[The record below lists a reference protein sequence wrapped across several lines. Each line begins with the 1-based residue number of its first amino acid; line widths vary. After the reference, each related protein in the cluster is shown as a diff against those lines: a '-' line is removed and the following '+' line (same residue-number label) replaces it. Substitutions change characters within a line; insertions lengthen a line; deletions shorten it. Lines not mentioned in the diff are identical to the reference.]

1 MVALNFAL
9 AFSIPMNLGGV
20 MMFDRLEE
28 RAQRLDELHGGRIG
42 EPR

>member
-9 AFSIPMNLGGV
+9 PFSTPMNLRGV
-20 MMFDRLEE
+20 MMFDRVEE
-28 RAQRLDELHGGRIG
+28 RAQHLDELRGGRIG

>member
-9 AFSIPMNLGGV
+9 PFSIPMNLRGV

-28 RAQRLDELHGGRIG
+28 RAQHRDELGGGRIG